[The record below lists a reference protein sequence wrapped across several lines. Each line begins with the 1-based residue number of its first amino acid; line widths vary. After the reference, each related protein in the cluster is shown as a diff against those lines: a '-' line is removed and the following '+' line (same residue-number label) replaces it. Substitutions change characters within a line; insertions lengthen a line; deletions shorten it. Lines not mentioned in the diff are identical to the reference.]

1 VTPAEFVTTWRAS
14 KLKERSASHSHFNQ
28 LCELLNVS
36 QPVIVDPTGE
46 SYTFERPVK
55 KLTGSKGF
63 ADVWK
68 RGAFAWEYKGK
79 HKDLS
84 EAYLQ
89 LLIYRDDLEN
99 PPLLVVC
106 DMETIQVH
114 TNFTGTNKVVEIWA
128 LEDLFVDSKREKLR
142 KVWTD
147 PYSFDPTK
155 DRIAVTEATITQLL
169 NIADSLKQRENN
181 PDKTAHFLVKC
192 VFTLF
197 AEDMDLLPRNG
208 FTQLL
213 TAAKE
218 QSALFKPMAEQLFAL
233 MSEGG
238 ISILGRIPRFNG
250 QVFSDGEAPDLN
262 RREIDYLL
270 DAATQN
276 WKNVSPAIFGTLFE
290 RIIDPR
296 KRAQIGAHYTPPSD
310 ILDVIEPVI
319 FEPLRQEWQVV
330 RTEIEPL
337 IAQGQ
342 TENTQTQS
350 NELQALV
357 FHQETPLWHH
367 ARAEAKTKLEAFQ
380 NRLANVTVLDP
391 ACGSG
396 NFLYMTLRLLLD
408 LENEVRATIR
418 LLDPG
423 RNVPGYNVPVKVSPR
438 QMRGMELNRY
448 AHEIAGMVLWIG
460 FIQWCAEHGERV
472 DQEPI
477 LEKLVGIENRDAA
490 LDEVIGKPAEWGEAE
505 FIVGNPPFLGDKKM
519 RQELGDKY
527 TTDLRAA
534 YQDKVPG
541 GADLV
546 CYWFEKARENIETG
560 RTKRAGLIATNS
572 IRGGANRKVLERIAE
587 TGGIFA
593 AWSDRE
599 WTQDGAAVRVS
610 VVEFDNGLEK
620 SRTLDGKPVS
630 SINPDLTS
638 HANVSQAKTLTEN
651 LGVAFIGVQPGGS
664 FDIPKKQALEWLDLP
679 NPDGLSNSDVLKFF
693 LGGRDITDDSSE
705 RFIIDFNQM
714 NFEQANQYIAPF
726 AFVEAEIKPI
736 RDKNKDKSSR
746 EKWWTHQR
754 SRPEFR
760 KAIDQMPRYMATV
773 RHMKHRIFIWV
784 DSDVIPDSALT
795 VIASYSIT
803 MFAVLNSSVHILWAV
818 RMGTFLG
825 VGNDSRYTPTTCFE
839 TFPFPHPDP
848 TQCAAIEKAA
858 IYLEQCRAHLKGKGK
873 TLTEAYNALEDCRKK
888 PSPTHEAYTLMDAHE
903 RLDKTVYAAYGWTYP
918 LSEDDIL
925 EKLLALNL
933 ERAALQGENT
943 TSSVESEPEN

>member
-1 VTPAEFVTTWRAS
+1 VTPAEFVNKWRAS
-14 KLKERSASHSHFNQ
+14 KLKERSSSQPHFID
-28 LCELLNVS
+28 LCRLLNL
-36 QPVIVDPTGE
+36 PDPPTADPTGD
-46 SYTFERPVK
+46 SYTFERHVK

-79 HKDLS
+79 HKDLT

-99 PPLLVVC
+99 PPLLVVS

-114 TNFTGTNKVVEIWA
+114 TNFTGTNKVIIVWT
-128 LEDLFVDSKREKLR
+128 LEDLLDDAKRERLK
-142 KVWTD
+142 KVWTE
-147 PYSFDPTK
+147 PNSFDPTK
-155 DRIAVTEATITQLL
+155 ERISITEATVKQFL
-169 NIADSLKQRENN
+169 NIAQSLKERENN

-197 AEDMDLLPRNG
+197 AEDMDLLPRDG

-213 TAAKE
+213 EAAKE
-218 QSALFKPMAEQLFAL
+218 KPELFKPMAEQLFAL

-238 ISILGRIPRFNG
+238 ISILGHIPHFNG

-262 RREIDYLL
+262 GREVNYLL
-270 DAATQN
+270 TAATLN
-276 WKNVSPAIFGTLFE
+276 WKSVSPAIFGTLFE

-319 FEPLRQEWQVV
+319 LEPLRLEWLAV

-337 IAQGQ
+337 ILEVQQ
-342 TENTQTQS
+342 KEN
-350 NELQALV
+350 EPDALN

-367 ARAEAKTKLEAFQ
+367 ARRSAKTKLEAFQ
-380 NRLANVTVLDP
+380 NRLASVTVLDP

-418 LLDPG
+418 LLE
-423 RNVPGYNVPVKVSPR
+423 PGYVVPVKVSPR

-477 LEKLVGIENRDAA
+477 LEKLVGLENRDAA
-490 LDEVIGKPAEWGEAE
+490 LDEVTGKPAEWCEAE

-664 FDIPKKQALEWLDLP
+664 FDVPKKQALEWMDLP
-679 NPDGLSNSDVLKFF
+679 NPDGLSNRDVLKFF
-693 LGGRDITDDSSE
+693 LGGRDITDESSE

-760 KAIDQMPRYMATV
+760 KAIDQLPRYIATV
-773 RHMKHRIFIWV
+773 RHMKHRAFVWV
-784 DSDVIPDSALT
+784 DTDVIPDSALT
-795 VIASYSIT
+795 VIASNSEIIY
-803 MFAVLNSSVHILWAV
+803 AVLNSSIHIAWAFK
-818 RMGTFLG
+818 MGTSLE
-825 VGNDSRYTPTTCFE
+825 DRSRYTPTTCFE

-848 TQCAAIEKAA
+848 TQRAAIEKAA
-858 IYLEQCRAHLKGKGK
+858 VYLEQCRAHLKGKGK
-873 TLTEAYNALEDCRKK
+873 TLTEAYNALEDCRKN

-925 EKLLALNL
+925 EKLLTLNL
-933 ERAALQGENT
+933 QRAALQGENAI
-943 TSSVESEPEN
+943 SSVESEPEN